1 MRAAESPQ
9 AIEVLAPK
17 MKQRKAS
24 TDSDSEPRL
33 QRLNEYLQKNFPDFF
48 AEVRFQVG
56 DDDYFLYARFGQ
68 YLARVIEHNRAGAGL
83 INRGF
88 TLLNKMA
95 RASARDPRIREMLVS
110 GPLEY
115 LLDAPKARALAL
127 KRLSPAAQG
136 YLESLCE

>member
-1 MRAAESPQ
+1 MRAAVILP

-24 TDSDSEPRL
+24 TDSDPGPAL
-33 QRLNEYLQKNFPDFF
+33 QRLNEYLQKNFPDFL

-56 DDDYFLYARFGQ
+56 DDDYFVYARFGQ
-68 YLARVIEHNRAGAGL
+68 YLARVIEHNRAGVPQ

-115 LLDAPKARALAL
+115 LLDAPKARALAR
-127 KRLSPAAQG
+127 KRLSAVAQG
-136 YLESLCE
+136 YLQSLCE

>member
-1 MRAAESPQ
+1 
-9 AIEVLAPK
+9 

-24 TDSDSEPRL
+24 TGSDSQPRL
-33 QRLNEYLQKNFPDFF
+33 QRLNEYLQRNFPEFF

-68 YLARVIEHNRAGAGL
+68 YLARAIEHNRAGAPL

-95 RASARDPRIREMLVS
+95 RASARDPRIRQMLVS
-110 GPLEY
+110 GPLEH
-115 LLDAPKARALAL
+115 LLEAPKVRALAF
-127 KRLSPAAQG
+127 KRLSPVAQG
-136 YLESLCE
+136 YLEGLCE

>member
-1 MRAAESPQ
+1 MRAAESPA
-9 AIEVLAPK
+9 AIEVLALK

-24 TDSDSEPRL
+24 TGNDSPRL
-33 QRLNEYLQKNFPDFF
+33 QGLNDYLQKNFPDFF
-48 AEVRFQVG
+48 AEARFQVG

-68 YLARVIEHNRAGAGL
+68 YLARVIEHNRAGVPL

-95 RASARDPRIREMLVS
+95 RASARDPRIRAMLVS
-110 GPLEY
+110 GSLKY
-115 LLDAPKARALAL
+115 LLDAPKVRALAL
-127 KRLSPAAQG
+127 KRLSPVAQG

>member
-1 MRAAESPQ
+1 MRAAVILP
-9 AIEVLAPK
+9 AIEVLART

-24 TDSDSEPRL
+24 TDSDSGPRL

-68 YLARVIEHNRAGAGL
+68 YLARVIEHNRAGVPL

-127 KRLSPAAQG
+127 KRLSPVAQG